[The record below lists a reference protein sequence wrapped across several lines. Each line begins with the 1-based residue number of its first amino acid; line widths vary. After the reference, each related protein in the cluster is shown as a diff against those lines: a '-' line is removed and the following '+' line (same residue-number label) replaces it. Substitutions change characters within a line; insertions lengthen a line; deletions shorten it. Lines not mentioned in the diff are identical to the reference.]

1 MYRLLN
7 VDEHW
12 YLFFRYHQI
21 LCERLYK
28 IYKQAQQLAEQ
39 ERQDAK
45 NREQSVAEA
54 LKLRQKS
61 DMSIDE
67 YYPVFLDIVRNLL
80 DGNMDSVQYE
90 DTLREMFGIHA
101 YIAFTLDKVVHNCV
115 RQVRV
120 FFSCL
125 CVCLLR
131 YIEFNFN

>member
-1 MYRLLN
+1 M
-7 VDEHW
+7 DEHW

-28 IYKQAQQLAEQ
+28 IYRQAQSLAEQ
-39 ERQDAK
+39 ERDEAK
-45 NREQSVAEA
+45 RREQSVAEA

-61 DMSIDE
+61 EIAVDE

-80 DGNMDSVQYE
+80 DGNMDGVQYE

-115 RQVRV
+115 RQVK
-120 FFSCL
+120 
-125 CVCLLR
+125 
-131 YIEFNFN
+131 YWHK